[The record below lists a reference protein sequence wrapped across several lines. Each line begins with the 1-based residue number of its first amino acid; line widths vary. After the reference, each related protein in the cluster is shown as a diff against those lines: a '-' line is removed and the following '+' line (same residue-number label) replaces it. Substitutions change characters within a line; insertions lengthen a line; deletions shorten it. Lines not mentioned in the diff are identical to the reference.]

1 MKRTLGNFLTQANQ
15 DFPLDCETFGYLQDS
30 MSLIA
35 VLGNMAGNKVILSGC
50 ELEQSN
56 TQRRAGYVFLK
67 TVDYPNGEVIY
78 WEGGR
83 ISSGMY
89 VKVESISVQAQ
100 GFEYS
105 QAYSMRSLAAGIG
118 TENYSW
124 NDFKNISTLLQL
136 KDYQATQDAKIA
148 ALSPPPVG
156 IIQMWGGAT
165 TPSALPE
172 NYALCDGTALSIT
185 AYPELYKAIG
195 KLHTPTGTASDKFCL
210 PDLRARFVVG
220 FTSGDADYNTIA
232 KKGGAKTVAL
242 ASTEMPPHVHSFK
255 DYYFAESYSNG
266 RVLTGVD
273 YISATGF
280 SGSGKSDTDNKY
292 LYYYTHNTNS
302 TGGQTT
308 TSTKAHENRPPYYT
322 LAYIMRIK

>member
-1 MKRTLGNFLTQANQ
+1 MKRILGNFLTQANQ

-50 ELEQSN
+50 ELEQAG

-67 TVDYPNGEVIY
+67 TVDYPEGEIMY

-83 ISSGMY
+83 VNSGMY
-89 VKVESISVQAQ
+89 VKVDSVSVQAQ

-105 QAYSMRSLAAGIG
+105 QAYSVRSLAAGIG
-118 TENYSW
+118 TENYNW
-124 NDFKNISTLLQL
+124 NDFKPISTLLQL
-136 KDYQATQDAKIA
+136 KEYQASQDAKIA

-172 NYALCDGTALSIT
+172 DYALCDGTALSIA

-195 KLHTPTGTASDKFCL
+195 KLHTPVGTAADKFCL
-210 PDLRARFVVG
+210 PDLRARFIVG

-255 DYYFAESYSNG
+255 DYYFVENPSTGKA
-266 RVLTGVD
+266 LTGVD
-273 YISATGF
+273 YMGTVF
-280 SGSGKSDTDNKY
+280 YGSCKSDSDNRPF
-292 LYYYTHNTNS
+292 YYYTH
-302 TGGQTT
+302 QT
-308 TSTKAHENRPPYYT
+308 
-322 LAYIMRIK
+322 